1 MHKSVVVSWMVRAVV
16 VCLLFVG
23 VEVGSRI
30 PGAAAAACKRGAYK
44 VRGVATRTFCGS
56 AKGTATIGTTKLVF
70 PEGECESNGS
80 TFAANFG
87 TIVLGADDGAKP
99 VKATTDYVG
108 IAVLASAKDGVNTGL
123 MSGNLKGKGLIV
135 GQATVTLSGGKRKA
149 TITGTAIGSFHGAV
163 SATVTC

>member
-1 MHKSVVVSWMVRAVV
+1 MRKSVAVSWMVRAVV
-16 VCLLFVG
+16 FCLLFAG
-23 VEVGSRI
+23 IEVGWRL
-30 PGAAAAACKRGAYK
+30 PGAAAASCKRGVYQI
-44 VRGVATRTFCGS
+44 RGVQTRTFCGS
-56 AKGTATIGTTKLVF
+56 ARGTATVGTTKLVF
-70 PEGECESNGS
+70 PEGECEANGS

-108 IAVLASAKDGVNTGL
+108 IAVLASAKDGVNRGL
-123 MSGNLKGKGLIV
+123 LSGNLKGKGLIV
-135 GQATVTLSGGKRKA
+135 RQAKVILSGGKQKA